1 MLISGIQK
9 MTLLDFPDRVACI
22 IFTAGCNF
30 RCGYCHNP
38 EFVLPEEIQKLK
50 NSFIPEVAFFNFLET
65 RRGFLEGVVV
75 SGGEPTLQPDLPEF
89 LKKIKQLGFLVKL
102 DTNGSN
108 FTVVKKIIENKLA
121 DYIAMDAKTGLPGY
135 RDFVG
140 AGADTSSIA
149 ETAELLKAGD
159 IDYEFRTT
167 LIKEIHTP
175 AALEALKDL
184 VRGGKKLYLQQFR
197 PGHTLSPAFASF
209 HPFSVSETAAIAKD
223 LGQVVKKVEIR

>member
-50 NSFIPEVAFFNFLET
+50 NSFIPEVVFFNFLET

-89 LKKIKQLGFLVKL
+89 LRKIKQLGFLVKL

-108 FTVVKKIIENKLA
+108 SAMVKKIIENKLV
-121 DYIAMDAKTGLPGY
+121 DYIAMDAKTGLVGY
-135 RDFVG
+135 RDLVG
-140 AGADTSSIA
+140 VGIDTSSIA
-149 ETAELLKAGD
+149 ETAALLKAGD

-167 LIKEIHTP
+167 LVKELHTP
-175 AALEALKDL
+175 EALETLKDL
-184 VRGGKKLYLQQFR
+184 VKGGKKLYLQQFR
-197 PGHTLSPAFASF
+197 PGHTLSPAFASL
-209 HPFSVSETAAIAKD
+209 HPFSANETAEIARQFS
-223 LGQVVKKVEIR
+223 QVVEKVEIR